1 LDIFTSKFA
10 QVEVIK
16 NNPMEIRKVLTI
28 YQGVLNMRVKIILGT
43 LVKSIGNI
51 SLSSSTFVR
60 GIKMPMITKTKPIT
74 IKNISAAI
82 SDASTSTNS
91 TYTNRIRERE

>member
-1 LDIFTSKFA
+1 
-10 QVEVIK
+10 
-16 NNPMEIRKVLTI
+16 
-28 YQGVLNMRVKIILGT
+28 
-43 LVKSIGNI
+43 
-51 SLSSSTFVR
+51 
-60 GIKMPMITKTKPIT
+60 MPMITKIKPIT